1 VSRAVVDVI
10 GSSRFAI
17 TVPRGLSPV
26 LRLSRLLP
34 TVVQDWLDDVI
45 GTDRI
50 GLGGDPA
57 VRARYLREV
66 DQRMG

>member
-1 VSRAVVDVI
+1 MVDVI
-10 GSSRFAI
+10 GSSRFA
-17 TVPRGLSPV
+17 VAVSRVLSPV

-34 TVVQDWLDDVI
+34 TAVQDGLGDLI

-50 GLGGDPA
+50 GLGADPE

-66 DQRMG
+66 DQRLG